1 MSNGR
6 GWGNRALNGRISRR
20 RTLALTG
27 AAAFIAAC
35 GGGGNDGDD
44 ADDRGA
50 SSATG
55 AQPTTTAVQSEG
67 TPKVGGTYTW
77 SDVGDTPIDPTNN
90 PTYRAQTISGYTY
103 GRLLKFKTG
112 PTPDTAYNYEV
123 MPDLAASHEFS
134 NDGLQLTFKLQPTAK
149 FINKPPVNGHAVEA
163 ADVKASFERFQ
174 TAPKNTNKNAFGS
187 PTNRIVDTIETP
199 DAKTV
204 VVKLAR
210 PYAPILNLFGN
221 SQYLWIMPRETDAG
235 FDPSK
240 EAIGSGPWMIQSIEP
255 DKAITLKR
263 NPDYFVQGTPYIDTV
278 IRAVIPET
286 AQRIAQLQAGR
297 LDQYDVPAQSKVE
310 VAQSNP
316 KFQIIP
322 YIPTTYSFI
331 SPQQREGSPF
341 RDVRLRRALSYAVD
355 RKSLFDLVYIEGMHV
370 TSAVPASMG
379 KWWLNPVGQDA
390 GPGGEYF
397 KYDPKAA
404 RDLLKAA
411 GMENMPL
418 RYIFTNNAYGDTF
431 NQSAEAVAGML
442 KESGFNTSILTQDY
456 LREYID
462 AKGAFFGNYEGVF
475 YGLQTPFT
483 DPHDYL
489 FNMNHPSSARNH
501 AGIDDP
507 RLTQMIDDEERTID
521 EAARV
526 KKVQDIQRYW
536 MEQMYYVPM
545 VVGYAYS
552 FVQPWVKR
560 WYYSSTYGFAAES
573 LINSWVDKV

>member
-1 MSNGR
+1 MSSGR
-6 GWGNRALNGRISRR
+6 GWGSRALSGRISRR
-20 RTLALTG
+20 RTLVLTG
-27 AAAFIAAC
+27 AAAFVAAC
-35 GGGGNDGDD
+35 GGGDDGGD
-44 ADDRGA
+44 AGDGGA

-55 AQPTTTAVQSEG
+55 AQPTSAAAQATAG
-67 TPKVGGTYTW
+67 TPKAGGTFTW
-77 SDVGDTPIDPTNN
+77 SDVGDAPIDPTNN

-123 MPDLAASHEFS
+123 MPDLAASHEIS

-187 PTNRIVDTIETP
+187 PTNKIVDTIETP

-210 PYAPILNLFGN
+210 PYAPILNLFAN
-221 SQYLWIMPRETDAG
+221 PQYLWIMPRETDAG

-263 NPDYFVQGTPYIDTV
+263 NPDFYEQGKPYIDTV

-286 AQRIAQLQAGR
+286 AQNIAQLQAGR
-297 LDQYDVPAQSKVE
+297 LDTYGVPPQQKLEVE
-310 VAQSNP
+310 RTNP
-316 KFQIIP
+316 NFQIIP
-322 YIPTTYSFI
+322 SIPTTYSFI

-341 RDVRLRRALSYAVD
+341 RDVRLRRALSLAVD
-355 RKSLFDLVYIEGMHV
+355 RKSLYDLVYIEGMHI
-370 TSAVPASMG
+370 TNAVPASMG
-379 KWWLNPVGQDA
+379 KWWVNAAGPDA

-418 RYIFTNNAYGDTF
+418 RYIFANNAYGDTF
-431 NQSAEAVAGML
+431 NQSAEAVSGML
-442 KESGFNTSILTQDY
+442 KEAGFETSIVTQDY

-483 DPHDYL
+483 DPH
-489 FNMNHPSSARNH
+489 
-501 AGIDDP
+501 
-507 RLTQMIDDEERTID
+507 
-521 EAARV
+521 
-526 KKVQDIQRYW
+526 
-536 MEQMYYVPM
+536 
-545 VVGYAYS
+545 
-552 FVQPWVKR
+552 
-560 WYYSSTYGFAAES
+560 
-573 LINSWVDKV
+573 

>member
-1 MSNGR
+1 MSSGR
-6 GWGNRALNGRISRR
+6 GWGTHALNGRISRR
-20 RTLALTG
+20 RTLVLTG
-27 AAAFIAAC
+27 AAAFVAAC
-35 GGGGNDGDD
+35 GGGGNNEDAGDG
-44 ADDRGA
+44 GA
-50 SSATG
+50 AAATG
-55 AQPTTTAVQSEG
+55 AQPSAAPVSSEG
-67 TPKVGGTYTW
+67 TPKVGGSYTW

-90 PTYRAQTISGYTY
+90 PTYRAQVLAGFTY

-123 MPDLAASHEFS
+123 LPDLASSYEFS
-134 NDGLQLTFKLQPTAK
+134 NDGLQLTFKLQPNAK
-149 FINKPPVNGHAVEA
+149 FINKPPVNGHAVES

-174 TAPKNTNKNAFGS
+174 SAPKNTNKNAFGS
-187 PTNRIVDTIETP
+187 PTNRIVESIETP

-221 SQYLWIMPRETDAG
+221 PQYLWIMPRETDAG
-235 FDPSK
+235 FDPAK

-263 NPDYFVQGTPYIDTV
+263 NPDYYVQGTPYIDTV
-278 IRAVIPET
+278 VRAVIPET

-297 LDQYDVPAQSKVE
+297 LDQYDVPPQQKAEVE
-310 VAQSNP
+310 RSGP

-331 SPQQREGSPF
+331 SPQQRGNSPF
-341 RDVRLRRALSYAVD
+341 KDVRLRRALSHAID
-355 RKSLFDLVYIEGMHV
+355 RKSLFDLVYIEGMHI
-370 TSAVPASMG
+370 TNAVPASMG
-379 KWWLNPVGQDA
+379 KWWLNAAGQDA
-390 GPGGEYF
+390 GPGGQYF

-411 GMENMPL
+411 GMENMPT
-418 RYIFTNNAYGDTF
+418 RFIFTNNAYGDTF
-431 NQSAEAVAGML
+431 NQAAEAVAGML
-442 KESGFNTSILTQDY
+442 KESGFNTSIVTQDY

-462 AKGAFFGNYEGVF
+462 AKGTFFGNYEGVF

-489 FNMNHPSSARNH
+489 FNMNHPASARNH
-501 AGIDDP
+501 AGIDDA
-507 RLTQMIDDEERTID
+507 RLTQMIDDEERTLD

-536 MEQMYYVPM
+536 MEQMFYVPM

-552 FVQPWVKR
+552 FAQPWVKR
-560 WYYSSTYGFAAES
+560 LFYSSTYGVAAES
-573 LINSWVDKV
+573 LINTWIDKA